1 LKPID
6 EFTAVSRG
14 TENCC
19 LVLARFGHASIV
31 AALRQGSIEMAKMK
45 AVQIPKANGSF
56 ELVERE
62 RPEPE
67 SGQVRIKV
75 QACGVCHSDS
85 WAKEGSFPGVHY
97 PLILG
102 HEIAGIIDAV
112 GPGVNTWKTGQRVG
126 VGWYGGHCGECES
139 CRRGDFIICQN
150 LRITGIN
157 CDGGYAEYTVATTQA
172 LARIPDEF
180 SPEHAAPIMCAG
192 VTTYNAL
199 RNSGARAGD
208 LVGILG
214 LGGLGHLGVQFARKM
229 GFQTVA
235 ITRGREKEASA
246 RELGAH
252 YFFASTSDNVAAELT
267 RLGGAQV
274 LLATAVNAKAMS
286 GVIDGLDINGRLVV
300 VGSSADPIAVLPQ
313 QLIRERRSVRGWPSG
328 SAIDSQDALAFSAL
342 TGVRPVIETMPL
354 ERAAEAYERMMN
366 GKARFRMVLIPG
378 H

>member
-1 LKPID
+1 MKPID
-6 EFTAVSRG
+6 EFSARSGG

-19 LVLARFGHASIV
+19 PVLTRFGQASIV
-31 AALRQGSIEMAKMK
+31 AALRQGSFKMATMK
-45 AVQIPKANGSF
+45 AVQISKANGAF

-62 RPEPE
+62 RPVPEP
-67 SGQVRIKV
+67 GQVRIKV

-97 PLILG
+97 PLVPG

-139 CRRGDFIICQN
+139 CRRGDFITCRN

-157 CDGGYAEYTVATTQA
+157 CDGGYAEYTVATTHA
-172 LARIPDEF
+172 LARIPDELP
-180 SPEHAAPIMCAG
+180 SEHAAPIMCAG

-199 RNSGARAGD
+199 RNSGARAGE

-235 ITRGREKEASA
+235 IARGREKEALA

-252 YFFASTSDNVAAELT
+252 HFFASTSDNVAAELT

-274 LLATAVNAKAMS
+274 ILATAASAQAMS
-286 GVIDGLDINGRLVV
+286 AVIDGLAINGRLL
-300 VGSSADPIAVLPQ
+300 VGGASADPIAVFPQ
-313 QLIRERRSVRGWPSG
+313 QLIRERRSIKGWPSG
-328 SAIDSQDALAFSAL
+328 AAIDSQDALAFSAL
-342 TGVRPVIETMPL
+342 SGVRPVIETMPL
-354 ERAAEAYERMMN
+354 QRAAEAYERMMS
-366 GKARFRMVLIPG
+366 GKARFRMVLTPG

>member
-6 EFTAVSRG
+6 EFTALSRG

-19 LVLARFGHASIV
+19 LVLARFGHANIV

-45 AVQIPKANGSF
+45 AVQIPKANGAF

-85 WAKEGSFPGVHY
+85 FVKEGTFPGAHY
-97 PLILG
+97 PVVPG
-102 HEIAGIIDAV
+102 HEIAGTIDAV

-139 CRRGDFIICQN
+139 CRRGDFITCQN

-286 GVIDGLDINGRLVV
+286 AVIDGLDINGRLVV

>member
-1 LKPID
+1 MKPID
-6 EFTAVSRG
+6 EFSARSGG

-19 LVLARFGHASIV
+19 PVLTRFGQASIV
-31 AALRQGSIEMAKMK
+31 AALRQGSFKMATMK
-45 AVQIPKANGSF
+45 AVQISKANGAF

-62 RPEPE
+62 RPVPEP
-67 SGQVRIKV
+67 GQVRIKV

-97 PLILG
+97 PLVPG

-139 CRRGDFIICQN
+139 CRRGDFITCRN

-172 LARIPDEF
+172 LARVPDEL

-199 RNSGARAGD
+199 RNSGARAGE

-235 ITRGREKEASA
+235 IARGREKEAPA

-252 YFFASTSDNVAAELT
+252 HFFDSTSDNVAAELT

-274 LLATAVNAKAMS
+274 ILATAASAQAMS
-286 GVIDGLDINGRLVV
+286 AVIDGLAINGRLLVE
-300 VGSSADPIAVLPQ
+300 GASADPIAVFPQ
-313 QLIRERRSVRGWPSG
+313 QLIRERRSIKGWPSG
-328 SAIDSQDALAFSAL
+328 AAIDSQDALAFSAL
-342 TGVRPVIETMPL
+342 SGVRPVIETMPL
-354 ERAAEAYERMMN
+354 QRAAEAYERMMS
-366 GKARFRMVLIPG
+366 GKARFRMVLTPG

>member
-19 LVLARFGHASIV
+19 LVLARFGHANIV
-31 AALRQGSIEMAKMK
+31 AALRQGSIEMPKMK
-45 AVQIPKANGSF
+45 AVQIPKANGAF

-97 PLILG
+97 PLIPG

-112 GPGVNTWKTGQRVG
+112 GPAVNTWKTGQRVG

-139 CRRGDFIICQN
+139 CRRGDFITCQN

-172 LARIPDEF
+172 LAQIPDEL

-199 RNSGARAGD
+199 RNSGARAGE

-286 GVIDGLDINGRLVV
+286 AVIDGLDINGRLVV
-300 VGSSADPIAVLPQ
+300 LGSSADPIAVLPQ

>member
-1 LKPID
+1 MKPID
-6 EFTAVSRG
+6 EFTAVSRR

-19 LVLARFGHASIV
+19 LALARFGRARIV

-45 AVQIPKANGSF
+45 AVQIPKANGAF

-85 WAKEGSFPGVHY
+85 FVKEGTFPGAHY
-97 PLILG
+97 PIVPG
-102 HEIAGIIDAV
+102 HEIAGTIDAV
-112 GPGVNTWKTGQRVG
+112 GHGVNTWKTGQRVG

-139 CRRGDFIICQN
+139 CRRGDFITCRN
-150 LRITGIN
+150 LRITGIT

-172 LARIPDEF
+172 LALIPDEF

-252 YFFASTSDNVAAELT
+252 HFFASTSDNVPAELT

-286 GVIDGLDINGRLVV
+286 AVIDGLDINGRLVV

-342 TGVRPVIETMPL
+342 SGVRPVIETMPL
-354 ERAAEAYERMMN
+354 QRAAEAYERMMN
-366 GKARFRMVLIPG
+366 GKARFRMVLTPG
-378 H
+378 R

>member
-1 LKPID
+1 MKPID
-6 EFTAVSRG
+6 EFAAHSRG

-19 LVLARFGHASIV
+19 LVLTRFGDANIV
-31 AALRQGSIEMAKMK
+31 AAMREESIKMAKMK
-45 AVQIPKANGSF
+45 AIQIPKANGAF

-62 RPEPE
+62 LPEPE

-85 WAKEGSFPGVHY
+85 FVKEGTFPAAHY
-97 PLILG
+97 PIVPG
-102 HEIAGIIDAV
+102 HEIAGTIDAL

-139 CRRGDFIICQN
+139 CRRGDFITCQN
-150 LRITGIN
+150 LRITGIT
-157 CDGGYAEYTVATTQA
+157 CDGGYAGYTVANTQA

-229 GFQTVA
+229 GFRTVA
-235 ITRGREKEASA
+235 ITRGREKEAPA

-252 YFFASTSDNVAAELT
+252 YFFASTSDNVASELT

-286 GVIDGLDINGRLVV
+286 AVIDGLDINGRLVV

-313 QLIRERRSVRGWPSG
+313 QLIREAAPSG
-328 SAIDSQDALAFSAL
+328 GGPLAAQSTPRMRSPSARSAVC
-342 TGVRPVIETMPL
+342 GQ
-354 ERAAEAYERMMN
+354 
-366 GKARFRMVLIPG
+366 
-378 H
+378 

>member
-1 LKPID
+1 
-6 EFTAVSRG
+6 
-14 TENCC
+14 
-19 LVLARFGHASIV
+19 
-31 AALRQGSIEMAKMK
+31 M
-45 AVQIPKANGSF
+45 
-56 ELVERE
+56 VERQFA
-62 RPEPE
+62 EP
-67 SGQVRIKV
+67 GQVRIKV

-97 PLILG
+97 PLVPG

-139 CRRGDFIICQN
+139 CRRGDFITCRN

-172 LARIPDEF
+172 LARIPDEL

-199 RNSGARAGD
+199 RNSGARAGE

-235 ITRGREKEASA
+235 IARGRERSA
-246 RELGAH
+246 CA
-252 YFFASTSDNVAAELT
+252 
-267 RLGGAQV
+267 
-274 LLATAVNAKAMS
+274 
-286 GVIDGLDINGRLVV
+286 
-300 VGSSADPIAVLPQ
+300 
-313 QLIRERRSVRGWPSG
+313 
-328 SAIDSQDALAFSAL
+328 
-342 TGVRPVIETMPL
+342 
-354 ERAAEAYERMMN
+354 
-366 GKARFRMVLIPG
+366 
-378 H
+378 

>member
-1 LKPID
+1 MKPID

-19 LVLARFGHASIV
+19 LVLARFGYASIV

-139 CRRGDFIICQN
+139 CRRGDFITCQN

>member
-1 LKPID
+1 MKPID
-6 EFTAVSRG
+6 EFSARSGG

-19 LVLARFGHASIV
+19 PVLTRFGQASIV
-31 AALRQGSIEMAKMK
+31 AALRQGSFKMATMK
-45 AVQIPKANGSF
+45 AVQISKANGAF

-62 RPEPE
+62 RPVPEP
-67 SGQVRIKV
+67 GQVRIKV

-85 WAKEGSFPGVHY
+85 WAKESSFPGVHY
-97 PLILG
+97 PLVPG

-139 CRRGDFIICQN
+139 CRRGDFITCRN

-172 LARIPDEF
+172 LARVPDEL

-199 RNSGARAGD
+199 RNSGARAGE

-235 ITRGREKEASA
+235 IARGREKEAPA

-252 YFFASTSDNVAAELT
+252 HFFASTSDNVAAELT

-274 LLATAVNAKAMS
+274 ILATAASAQAMS
-286 GVIDGLDINGRLVV
+286 AVIDGLAINGRLLVE
-300 VGSSADPIAVLPQ
+300 GASADPIAVFPQ
-313 QLIRERRSVRGWPSG
+313 QLIRERRSIKGWPSG
-328 SAIDSQDALAFSAL
+328 AAIDSQDALAFSAL
-342 TGVRPVIETMPL
+342 SGVRPVIETMPL
-354 ERAAEAYERMMN
+354 QRAAEAYERMMS
-366 GKARFRMVLIPG
+366 GKARFRMVLTPG

>member
-1 LKPID
+1 MKPID
-6 EFTAVSRG
+6 EFSARSRG

-19 LVLARFGHASIV
+19 PVLTRFGQASIV
-31 AALRQGSIEMAKMK
+31 AALRQGSFKMATMK
-45 AVQIPKANGSF
+45 AVQISKANGAF

-62 RPEPE
+62 RPVPEP
-67 SGQVRIKV
+67 GQVRIKV

-97 PLILG
+97 PLVPG

-139 CRRGDFIICQN
+139 CRRGDFITCRN

-172 LARIPDEF
+172 LARIPDEL

-199 RNSGARAGD
+199 RNSGARAGE

-235 ITRGREKEASA
+235 IARGREKEAPA

-252 YFFASTSDNVAAELT
+252 HFFASTSDNVAAELT

-274 LLATAVNAKAMS
+274 ILATAASAQAMS
-286 GVIDGLDINGRLVV
+286 AVIDGLAINGRLLVE
-300 VGSSADPIAVLPQ
+300 GASADPIAVFPQ
-313 QLIRERRSVRGWPSG
+313 QLIRERRSIKGWPSG
-328 SAIDSQDALAFSAL
+328 AAIDSQDALAFSAL
-342 TGVRPVIETMPL
+342 SGVRPVIETMPL
-354 ERAAEAYERMMN
+354 QRAAEAYERMMN
-366 GKARFRMVLIPG
+366 GKARFRMVLTPG

>member
-6 EFTAVSRG
+6 EFTALSRG

-19 LVLARFGHASIV
+19 LVLARFGHANIV

-45 AVQIPKANGSF
+45 AVQIPKANGAF

-85 WAKEGSFPGVHY
+85 WVKEGSFPGVHY
-97 PLILG
+97 PLIPG
-102 HEIAGIIDAV
+102 HEIAGTIDAV

-139 CRRGDFIICQN
+139 CRRGDFITCQN

-252 YFFASTSDNVAAELT
+252 YFFASTSDNVASELT

-286 GVIDGLDINGRLVV
+286 AVIDGLDINGRLVV

>member
-6 EFTAVSRG
+6 EFTALSRG

-139 CRRGDFIICQN
+139 CRRGDFITCQN

-286 GVIDGLDINGRLVV
+286 AVIDGLDINGRLVV

>member
-1 LKPID
+1 MKPID
-6 EFTAVSRG
+6 EFSARSRG

-19 LVLARFGHASIV
+19 PVLTRFGQASIV
-31 AALRQGSIEMAKMK
+31 AALRQGSFKMATMK
-45 AVQIPKANGSF
+45 AVQISKANGAF

-62 RPEPE
+62 RPVPEP
-67 SGQVRIKV
+67 GQVRIKV

-85 WAKEGSFPGVHY
+85 WAKEGSFAGVHY
-97 PLILG
+97 PLVPG

-139 CRRGDFIICQN
+139 CRRGDFITCRN

-172 LARIPDEF
+172 LARIPDEL

-199 RNSGARAGD
+199 RNSGARAGE

-235 ITRGREKEASA
+235 IARGREKEAPA

-252 YFFASTSDNVAAELT
+252 HFFASTSDNVAAELT

-274 LLATAVNAKAMS
+274 ILATAASAQAMS
-286 GVIDGLDINGRLVV
+286 AVIDGLAINGRLLVE
-300 VGSSADPIAVLPQ
+300 GASADPIAVFPSSSSESAAPSRGGPPAPQ
-313 QLIRERRSVRGWPSG
+313 SIPRMRSPSAR
-328 SAIDSQDALAFSAL
+328 SAACGQ
-342 TGVRPVIETMPL
+342 
-354 ERAAEAYERMMN
+354 
-366 GKARFRMVLIPG
+366 
-378 H
+378 